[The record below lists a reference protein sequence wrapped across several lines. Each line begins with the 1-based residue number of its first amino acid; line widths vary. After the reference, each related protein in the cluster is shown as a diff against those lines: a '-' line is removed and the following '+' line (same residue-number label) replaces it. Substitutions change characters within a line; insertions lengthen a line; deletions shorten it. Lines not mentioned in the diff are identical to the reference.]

1 MGGDA
6 PDAPDE
12 GASWLCPLPDLW
24 PHLLETEEAVS
35 DQPGCNL
42 IAELGADGVRALR
55 EVAGKLDTLR
65 EQ

>member
-1 MGGDA
+1 MSGQTPVRLPLSDRQADA
-6 PDAPDE
+6 L
-12 GASWLCPLPDLW
+12 GK
-24 PHLLETEEAVS
+24 LLGLRLGS
-35 DQPGCNL
+35 DL